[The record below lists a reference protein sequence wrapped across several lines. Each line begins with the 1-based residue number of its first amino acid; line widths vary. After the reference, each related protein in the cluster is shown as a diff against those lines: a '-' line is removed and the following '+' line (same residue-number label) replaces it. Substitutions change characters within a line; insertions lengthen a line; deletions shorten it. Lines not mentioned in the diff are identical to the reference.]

1 MPNTISAQERTL
13 GDVLSNRYRFSVPDF
28 QRPYAWEWE
37 QAQDMFDDIND
48 ASKDATRLDQVESL
62 DPYFLGCV
70 VVVKSD
76 YSAESEIVD
85 GQQRLTTLTMLFC
98 ALRDAMIPDS
108 SEWFHSLNAKVRQGA
123 DPGEGRDAVERLTI
137 RDEDVHFFRARVQEP
152 GSLASSPTAPSP
164 QGETQAR
171 LLGNAKGLFRL
182 VQGLPYERR
191 EVLARYLYTK
201 CYLVVVATADTSSAV
216 RIFGI
221 LHTRGLDLSP
231 TDVIKS
237 EVAFHLRDNNRS
249 TQMRQWQE
257 LEEELGRE
265 NFRRL
270 FSHIYSIKKRER
282 SRKSLE
288 EVFVRDV
295 LSGGLECENFVSDVL
310 APYADLFDK
319 LVATGFRSAPKS
331 TVLLRSLRRINNT
344 DWIPPA
350 LHFVERRG
358 DAQGALVEFL
368 RLLERLAYS
377 MFITPR
383 TYSVQRVRRYIE
395 VMNEIDNDIDF
406 SDPGSRI
413 QLTVDERHQMLEHL
427 SGDVSMKWAR
437 PVLLRLDGI
446 GFEGDVE
453 YRHDV
458 VSVEHVLPQSPR
470 NGSKWLTWFPSEDTR
485 KFWTW
490 KLGNL
495 VLLSRRKNAAAGNRG
510 FDEKKETYFETGNKT
525 SFRLTQELNAI
536 DEWTPKV
543 LERRQE
549 DLVGRLAKAWRLND

>member
-37 QAQDMFDDIND
+37 QAQDLFDDIND

-70 VVVKSD
+70 VLVKSD
-76 YSAESEIVD
+76 DSTDSEIVD

-98 ALRDAMIPDS
+98 ALRDSMS
-108 SEWFHSLNAKVRQGA
+108 LEWFEPLNAMVRQQA
-123 DPGEGRDAVERLTI
+123 NLAHGRPSEERLTI
-137 RDEDVHFFRARVQEP
+137 RSEDVDFFRARVQEP
-152 GSLASSPTAPSP
+152 GSLSSGCTSTSP
-164 QGETQAR
+164 QGETQTR
-171 LLGNAKGLFRL
+171 LLENARGLFKL
-182 VQGLPYERR
+182 VQGLSQERR
-191 EVLARYLYTK
+191 EILARYLTTK
-201 CYLVVVATADTSSAV
+201 CFLVVVATADTSSAV

-237 EVAFHLRDNNRS
+237 EVAFHLRDYHRS
-249 TQMRQWQE
+249 TQMRRWQE
-257 LEEELGRE
+257 IEEDLGRE

-288 EVFVRDV
+288 EVFVQDV
-295 LSGGLECENFVSDVL
+295 LGGGRDCENFVSDML

-319 LVATGFRSAPKS
+319 LVATGFRSVPES
-331 TVLLRSLRRINNT
+331 TVVLRSLRRINNT

-395 VMNEIDNDIDF
+395 VMNEIDNDVDF
-406 SDPGSRI
+406 NDPRSRI

-470 NGSKWLTWFPSEDTR
+470 GDSEWMTWFPDEELRTR
-485 KFWTW
+485 WTW

-495 VLLSRRKNAAAGNRG
+495 VLLSRRKNAAAGNKG
-510 FDEKKETYFETGNKT
+510 FDDKKETYFETGNET
-525 SFRLTQELNAI
+525 SFRITQGLHEI
-536 DEWTPKV
+536 DEWTPEV
-543 LERRQE
+543 LERRQKE
-549 DLVGRLAKAWRLND
+549 LVGMLAKEWQL

>member
-70 VVVKSD
+70 VLVKSD
-76 YSAESEIVD
+76 DSTDSEIVD

-98 ALRDAMIPDS
+98 ALRDSMSP
-108 SEWFHSLNAKVRQGA
+108 EWFEPLNAMVRQQA
-123 DPGEGRDAVERLTI
+123 NLAHGRPSEERLTI
-137 RDEDVHFFRARVQEP
+137 RSEDVDFFRARVQEP
-152 GSLASSPTAPSP
+152 GSLSSGCTSTSP
-164 QGETQAR
+164 QGETQTR
-171 LLGNAKGLFRL
+171 LLENARGLFKL
-182 VQGLPYERR
+182 VQGLSQERR
-191 EVLARYLYTK
+191 EILARYLTTK
-201 CYLVVVATADTSSAV
+201 CFLVVVATADTSSAV

-237 EVAFHLRDNNRS
+237 EVAFHLRDYHRS
-249 TQMRQWQE
+249 TQMRRWQE
-257 LEEELGRE
+257 IEEDLGRE

-288 EVFVRDV
+288 EVFVQDV
-295 LSGGLECENFVSDVL
+295 LGGGRDCENFVSDML

-319 LVATGFRSAPKS
+319 LVATGFRSVPES
-331 TVLLRSLRRINNT
+331 TVVLRSLRRINNT

-395 VMNEIDNDIDF
+395 VMNEIDNDVDF
-406 SDPGSRI
+406 NDPRSRI

-427 SGDVSMKWAR
+427 SGDVSVKWAR

-470 NGSKWLTWFPSEDTR
+470 GDSEWMTWFPDEELRTH
-485 KFWTW
+485 WTW

-495 VLLSRRKNAAAGNRG
+495 VLLSRRKNAAAGNKG
-510 FDEKKETYFETGNKT
+510 FDDKKETYFETGNET
-525 SFRLTQELNAI
+525 SFRLTQSLHEI
-536 DEWTPKV
+536 DKWTPEV
-543 LERRQE
+543 LQRRQE
-549 DLVGRLAKAWRLND
+549 DLVGRLAEAWRLTD

>member
-37 QAQDMFDDIND
+37 QAQDMFDDICD
-48 ASKDATRLDQVESL
+48 ASKDATRLGQVESL

-70 VVVKSD
+70 VLVKSD
-76 YSAESEIVD
+76 DSTDSEIVD

-98 ALRDAMIPDS
+98 ALRDSMSP
-108 SEWFHSLNAKVRQGA
+108 EWFEALNGMVRQQA
-123 DPGEGRDAVERLTI
+123 NLAHGRPSQERLTI
-137 RDEDVHFFRARVQEP
+137 RSEDVDFFRTRVQEP
-152 GSLASSPTAPSP
+152 GSLSSNLTGPSP
-164 QGETQAR
+164 HGDTQTR
-171 LLGNAKGLFRL
+171 LLGNAQGLFKL
-182 VQGLPYERR
+182 VQGLTHEKR
-191 EVLARYLYTK
+191 EVLARYLTKK
-201 CYLVVVATADTSSAV
+201 CYLVVVATADTASAV

-237 EVAFHLRDNNRS
+237 EVASHLQDNSRS
-249 TQMRQWQE
+249 TQMRRWQE
-257 LEEELGRE
+257 NEENLGRE

-288 EVFVRDV
+288 EVFVQDV
-295 LSGGLECENFVSDVL
+295 LGGGRDCENFVSDTLVR
-310 APYADLFDK
+310 YADLFDK
-319 LVATGFRSAPKS
+319 LVTTGFPSAHDS
-331 TVLLRSLRRINNT
+331 TVVLHSLRRVNNT

-358 DAQGALVEFL
+358 DSQGALVEFL

-377 MFITPR
+377 MLITPR
-383 TYSVQRVRRYIE
+383 TYSVQRLRRYIE

-406 SDPGSRI
+406 NDSGSRI
-413 QLTVDERHQMLEHL
+413 QLTADEKQQMLENL
-427 SGDVSMKWAR
+427 RGDVSMKWAR

-446 GFEGDVE
+446 GFEGGVE

-470 NGSKWLTWFPSEDTR
+470 GDSEWMTWFPDEDSR
-485 KFWTW
+485 MHWTW

-495 VLLSRRKNAAAGNRG
+495 VLLSRRKNAAAGNKG
-510 FDEKKETYFETGNKT
+510 FDDKKETYFETGNET
-525 SFRLTQELNAI
+525 SFRLTQSLHEI
-536 DEWTPKV
+536 DEWTPEV

-549 DLVGRLAKAWRLND
+549 DLVGRLAEEWQLTD